1 MTKCEFKLKRKLPIS
16 RIIWL
21 TILAIAVGFFT
32 KVWLWEKSY
41 YSEKEGSDRVAAINE
56 SADAEPEVDE
66 TVPTEQE
73 IAEYTVAPDRPRY
86 LTVPSIGVNKSRVLP
101 MGLTNTG
108 ALDTPR
114 NIFDV
119 GWYVNSGKPGE
130 GGTMVIDGHNGGP
143 NVIGVFKY
151 LLDIPIG
158 SRIVIERGDGVVFE
172 YETIENKTISL
183 SEADAYMA
191 TALTS
196 PEPGRES
203 VTLITCT
210 GQWAP
215 AQGTYLSRQFLRA
228 VLVESPMEEPD
239 LNNTNDSE
247 AVEE

>member
-1 MTKCEFKLKRKLPIS
+1 MMNCEFKLKRKLPIS

-21 TILAIAVGFFT
+21 IILALAVGFFT
-32 KVWLWEKSY
+32 KVWLWEHSY
-41 YSEKEGSDRVAAINE
+41 YSEKEGSERVAAINN
-56 SADAEPEVDE
+56 STDSAEPEVDE
-66 TVPTEQE
+66 TVPTEE
-73 IAEYTVAPDRPRY
+73 EVAEYNVAPDRPRY
-86 LTVPSIGVNKSRVLP
+86 LTIPSIGVKKSRVLP

-119 GWYVNSGKPGE
+119 GWYVNSGKPGT

-143 NVIGVFKY
+143 NIIGVFKY
-151 LLDIPIG
+151 LPDIPIG
-158 SRIVIERGDGVVFE
+158 SRIVVERGDGVVFE
-172 YETIENKTISL
+172 YETVENNTVPL

-196 PEPGRES
+196 PDPDKES
-203 VTLITCT
+203 ITLITCT

-228 VLVESPMEEPD
+228 VLVDSTMEEPE
-239 LNNTNDSE
+239 L
-247 AVEE
+247 EETE